1 MIKSLV
7 IAFSFTTSF
16 CLSQDNNLLNK
27 ISKIQIRNDTFYNDG
42 LFPSQRFFGKSR
54 NSRED
59 NNIFFTSLIVYTL
72 QSIRDSFP
80 SSRSKLLDSVI
91 LKSTSN
97 YFRYR
102 NRNGDF
108 TYNFWQTCPD
118 QPFPNSKF
126 LSQREKMKLP
136 DDLDDTSII
145 FLTKTTNEAVDI
157 ALRQK
162 MMMHASNNRIKSIYK
177 RYRNYQA
184 YPTWFGDKM
193 PQDLDICVMSNVLLF
208 IFQKGFE
215 LNNTDQETLD
225 LIKEIV
231 ITNDHIVHPHIVSPH
246 YKNSSIILYHLS
258 RLISVADN
266 PVLNSIR
273 EKIIIDLKKQLQ
285 LSKNEME
292 KVILLTSLYRLGEKI
307 DFKISINSAEKDF
320 NTFYWFRANPSSG
333 KNMFLKRLLGKNSL
347 FQFKYKCDAYYWTL
361 LLEFQTLSTK
371 LNTQNGS

>member
-7 IAFSFTTSF
+7 LVFSLATSI
-16 CLSQDNNLLNK
+16 CLSQDNLLNK
-27 ISKIQIRNDTFYNDG
+27 ISKLQIRNDTFYNDG
-42 LFPSQRFFGKSR
+42 LFPSKRFFGKSR

-72 QSIRDSFP
+72 QSLQDSLP
-80 SSRSKLLDSVI
+80 TSSSQLIDSVI

-102 NRNGDF
+102 NRNGDITF
-108 TYNFWQTCPD
+108 NFYQTYPD
-118 QPFPNSKF
+118 NPFPNSPF
-126 LSQREKMKLP
+126 LSKRDKVKLP
-136 DDLDDTSII
+136 DDLDDTAII
-145 FLTKTTNEAVDI
+145 YLTKTKNEVVDI
-157 ALRQK
+157 AVKQK
-162 MMMHASNNRIKSIYK
+162 MMVHAQNNKLKSTFK
-177 RYRNYQA
+177 RYRNSQA

-208 IFQKGFE
+208 ILQKGIE
-215 LNNTDQETLD
+215 LNSTDQETLD

-231 ITNDHIVHPHIVSPH
+231 ITNDHILNPHIVSPH
-246 YKNSSIILYHLS
+246 YRSSPIILYHLS

-307 DFKISINSAEKDF
+307 DYKISINNAEKDF
-320 NTFYWFRANPSSG
+320 NTFYWFRANLSSG
-333 KNMFLKRLLGKNSL
+333 KNMFLKWLVGKNSL
-347 FQFKYKCDAYYWTL
+347 LEFRYKCDAYYWAL

-371 LNTQNGS
+371 LNTQKVS